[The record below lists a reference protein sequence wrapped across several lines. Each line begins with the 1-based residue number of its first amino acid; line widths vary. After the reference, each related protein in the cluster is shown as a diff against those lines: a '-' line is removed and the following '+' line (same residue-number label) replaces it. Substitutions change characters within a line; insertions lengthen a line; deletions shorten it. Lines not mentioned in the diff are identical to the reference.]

1 MNNIFKYLKGDKV
14 IWVISL
20 ILMGFSIVSVYSF
33 VPILVKIDGGSP
45 LNYMLKHF
53 LYVILGCLMMFYVHR
68 KDPMLYSKWARAF
81 ITVSVVLMLYTIFF
95 GAKVNDAGRWI
106 RIPFVGLTF
115 QSSDFAKI
123 GLIIYLSKLLVKKK
137 DQFESWKHGFWYIL
151 GPIGLICI
159 LILKDNF
166 STAAILGFIAFL
178 MLIIGRYP
186 MKRIAVA
193 IIVALASLTL
203 FVLIHIAAPNLN
215 LLPRYET
222 WKNRIINKMDEK
234 DTDLLANAQS
244 NIARDAIFNGKFVGQ
259 GVGDGALKEY
269 LPEAYADFYY
279 ASFVEEFGSLSAV
292 LLVLLYAILFYRI
305 LKIAISSDRMF
316 ETYVCMGIGILLTFQ
331 AMINMMVCT
340 GIMPVTGQNMPL
352 LAMGGS
358 AMIMTCFSL
367 GIVQSIAYRI
377 SKDTVVEQNDHVEN
391 SFA

>member
-1 MNNIFKYLKGDKV
+1 MSNLFKYLKGDKV

-53 LYVILGCLMMFYVHR
+53 FYVILGCLMMFFIHR
-68 KDPMLYSKWARAF
+68 KDPTIYSKWARAF
-81 ITVSVVLMLYTIFF
+81 LSISVLLMFYTLLF

-123 GLIIYLSKLLVKKK
+123 GLIIYLSRILVKKK
-137 DQFESWKHGFWYIL
+137 DLFESWKHGFWSIM

-166 STAAILGFIAFL
+166 STAAILGLIAFI
-178 MLIIGRYP
+178 MLIIARYP
-186 MKRIAVA
+186 FKRIAVA
-193 IIVALASLTL
+193 VVGAIAFLSIV
-203 FVLIHIAAPNLN
+203 VLVHIAAPKLN

-222 WKNRIINKMDEK
+222 WKNRIINKIDK
-234 DTDLLANAQS
+234 KGTDVLANAQS
-244 NIARDAIFNGKFVGQ
+244 DIARDAIFNGKFVGQ

-279 ASFVEEFGSLSAV
+279 ASFVEEFGSLSAII
-292 LLVLLYAILFYRI
+292 LVFLYAILFYRI
-305 LKIAISSDRMF
+305 LRIAISSDRMF
-316 ETYVCMGIGILLTFQ
+316 ETYVCMGIGVLLTFQ

-367 GIVQSIAYRI
+367 GIVQSVAYRI
-377 SKDTVVEQNDHVEN
+377 SRESSSNEKESLDN

>member
-1 MNNIFKYLKGDKV
+1 
-14 IWVISL
+14 
-20 ILMGFSIVSVYSF
+20 
-33 VPILVKIDGGSP
+33 
-45 LNYMLKHF
+45 
-53 LYVILGCLMMFYVHR
+53 MMFFIHR
-68 KDPMLYSKWARAF
+68 KDPTIYSKWARAF
-81 ITVSVVLMLYTIFF
+81 LSISVLLMFYTLLF

-123 GLIIYLSKLLVKKK
+123 GLIIYLSRILVKKK
-137 DQFESWKHGFWYIL
+137 DLFESWKHGFWSIM

-166 STAAILGFIAFL
+166 STAAILGLIAFI
-178 MLIIGRYP
+178 MLIIARYP
-186 MKRIAVA
+186 FKRIAVA
-193 IIVALASLTL
+193 VVGAIAFLSIV
-203 FVLIHIAAPNLN
+203 VLVHIAAPKLN

-222 WKNRIINKMDEK
+222 WKNRIINKIDK
-234 DTDLLANAQS
+234 KGTDVLANAQS
-244 NIARDAIFNGKFVGQ
+244 DIARDAIFNGKFVGQ

-279 ASFVEEFGSLSAV
+279 ASFVEEFGSLSAII
-292 LLVLLYAILFYRI
+292 LVFLYAILFYRI
-305 LKIAISSDRMF
+305 LRIAISSDRMF
-316 ETYVCMGIGILLTFQ
+316 ETYVCMGIGVLLTFQ

-367 GIVQSIAYRI
+367 GIVQSVAYRI
-377 SKDTVVEQNDHVEN
+377 SRESSSNEKESLDN

>member
-1 MNNIFKYLKGDKV
+1 MSNLFKYLKGDKV

-53 LYVILGCLMMFYVHR
+53 FYVILGCLMMFFIHR
-68 KDPMLYSKWARAF
+68 KDPTIYSKWARAF
-81 ITVSVVLMLYTIFF
+81 LSISVLLMFYTLLF

-123 GLIIYLSKLLVKKK
+123 GLIIYLSRILVKKK
-137 DQFESWKHGFWYIL
+137 DLFESWKHGFWSIM

-166 STAAILGFIAFL
+166 STAAILGLIAFI
-178 MLIIGRYP
+178 MLIIARYP
-186 MKRIAVA
+186 FKRIAVA
-193 IIVALASLTL
+193 VVGAIAFLSIV
-203 FVLIHIAAPNLN
+203 VLVHIAAPKLN

-222 WKNRIINKMDEK
+222 WKNRIINKIDK
-234 DTDLLANAQS
+234 KGTDVLANAQS
-244 NIARDAIFNGKFVGQ
+244 DIARDAIFNGKFVGQ

-279 ASFVEEFGSLSAV
+279 ASFVEEFGSLSAII
-292 LLVLLYAILFYRI
+292 LVFLYAILFYRI
-305 LKIAISSDRMF
+305 LRIAISSDRMF
-316 ETYVCMGIGILLTFQ
+316 ETYVCMGIGVLLTFQ

-367 GIVQSIAYRI
+367 GIVQSVAYRI
-377 SKDTVVEQNDHVEN
+377 SRESSSNETESLDN

>member
-1 MNNIFKYLKGDKV
+1 M
-14 IWVISL
+14 
-20 ILMGFSIVSVYSF
+20 
-33 VPILVKIDGGSP
+33 
-45 LNYMLKHF
+45 
-53 LYVILGCLMMFYVHR
+53 ILGFLMMFFVHR
-68 KDPMLYSKWARAF
+68 KDPTIYSKWARAF
-81 ITVSVVLMLYTIFF
+81 ITVSVLLMFYTIFF

-123 GLIIYLSKLLVKKK
+123 GLIIYLSRILVKKK
-137 DQFESWKHGFWYIL
+137 DQFESWKQGFWPIM
-151 GPIGLICI
+151 GPIAFVCL

-178 MLIIGRYP
+178 MLIIARFP
-186 MKRIAVA
+186 MKRMAVA
-193 IIVALASLTL
+193 IVGAITFLSLIVLL
-203 FVLIHIAAPNLN
+203 HIAAPKLN
-215 LLPRYET
+215 ILPRYET

-234 DTDLLANAQS
+234 ETDILANAQS
-244 NIARDAIFNGKFVGQ
+244 NMASDAIFNGKFVGQ

-279 ASFVEEFGSLSAV
+279 ASFVEEFGSLSAI

-316 ETYVCMGIGILLTFQ
+316 ETYICMGIGILLTFQ

-367 GIVQSIAYRI
+367 GIVQSIAFRI
-377 SKDTVVEQNDHVEN
+377 SKETVVDQVDQVEN

>member
-1 MNNIFKYLKGDKV
+1 MSNLFKYLKGDKV

-53 LYVILGCLMMFYVHR
+53 FYVILGCLMMFFIHR
-68 KDPMLYSKWARAF
+68 KDPTIYSKWARAF
-81 ITVSVVLMLYTIFF
+81 LSISVLLMLYTLLF

-123 GLIIYLSKLLVKKK
+123 GLIIYLSRILVKKK
-137 DQFESWKHGFWYIL
+137 DLFESWKHGFWSIM

-166 STAAILGFIAFL
+166 STAAILGLIAFI
-178 MLIIGRYP
+178 MLIIARYP
-186 MKRIAVA
+186 FKRIAVA
-193 IIVALASLTL
+193 VVGAITFLSIV
-203 FVLIHIAAPNLN
+203 VLVHIAAPKLN

-222 WKNRIINKMDEK
+222 WKNRIINKIDK
-234 DTDLLANAQS
+234 KGTDVLANAQS
-244 NIARDAIFNGKFVGQ
+244 DIARDAIFNGKFVGQ

-279 ASFVEEFGSLSAV
+279 ASFVEEFGSLSAII
-292 LLVLLYAILFYRI
+292 LVFLYAILFYRI
-305 LKIAISSDRMF
+305 LRIAISSDRMF
-316 ETYVCMGIGILLTFQ
+316 ETYVCMGIGVLLTFQ

-367 GIVQSIAYRI
+367 GIVQSVAYRI
-377 SKDTVVEQNDHVEN
+377 SRESSSNEKESLDN

>member
-1 MNNIFKYLKGDKV
+1 
-14 IWVISL
+14 
-20 ILMGFSIVSVYSF
+20 MGFSIVSVYSF

-68 KDPMLYSKWARAF
+68 KDPMMYSKWARAF
-81 ITVSVVLMLYTIFF
+81 ITISVVLMLYTIFF

-137 DQFESWKHGFWYIL
+137 DQFESWKQGFWPIMI
-151 GPIGLICI
+151 PIGLICI

-193 IIVALASLTL
+193 IFGAIASLTL
-203 FVLIHIAAPNLN
+203 IVLIHIAVPKLN

-244 NIARDAIFNGKFVGQ
+244 NIARDAIFNGKFIGQ

-279 ASFVEEFGSLSAV
+279 ASFVEEFGSLSAI

-367 GIVQSIAYRI
+367 GIVQSIAFRI

>member
-53 LYVILGCLMMFYVHR
+53 LYVILGCLMMFFVHR
-68 KDPMLYSKWARAF
+68 KDPGIYSKWARAF
-81 ITVSVVLMLYTIFF
+81 LSISILLMLYTILF

-137 DQFESWKHGFWYIL
+137 DLFESWKHGFWLII
-151 GPIGLICI
+151 GPIAFICG

-178 MLIIGRYP
+178 MLIIARYP
-186 MKRIAVA
+186 IKRILIAV
-193 IIVALASLTL
+193 IGVITLLSLIVLL
-203 FVLIHIAAPNLN
+203 HIAAPKLN
-215 LLPRYET
+215 ILPRYET
-222 WKNRIINKMDEK
+222 WKNRIINKMDSES
-234 DTDLLANAQS
+234 TDMLANAQAT
-244 NIARDAIFNGKFVGQ
+244 NAKYAIFNGKLIGQ
-259 GVGDGALKEY
+259 GVGDGALKEF

-279 ASFVEEFGSLSAV
+279 ASFVEEFGSLSAII
-292 LLVLLYAILFYRI
+292 LVLLYAILFYRI
-305 LKIAISSDRMF
+305 LRIAISSDRMF

-377 SKDTVVEQNDHVEN
+377 SKESLEDQDENVEN

>member
-1 MNNIFKYLKGDKV
+1 LNNLFKYLKGDKV

-53 LYVILGCLMMFYVHR
+53 LYVILGFLMMFFVHR
-68 KDPMLYSKWARAF
+68 KDPTIYSKWARAF
-81 ITVSVVLMLYTIFF
+81 ITVSVLLMFYTIFF

-123 GLIIYLSKLLVKKK
+123 GLIIYLSRILVKKK
-137 DQFESWKHGFWYIL
+137 DQFESWKQGFWPIM
-151 GPIGLICI
+151 GPIAFVCL

-178 MLIIGRYP
+178 MLIIARFP
-186 MKRIAVA
+186 MKRMAVA
-193 IIVALASLTL
+193 IVGAITFLSLIVLL
-203 FVLIHIAAPNLN
+203 HIAAPKLN
-215 LLPRYET
+215 ILPRYET

-234 DTDLLANAQS
+234 ETDILANAQS
-244 NIARDAIFNGKFVGQ
+244 NMASDAIFNGKFVGQ

-279 ASFVEEFGSLSAV
+279 ASFVEEFGSLSAI

-316 ETYVCMGIGILLTFQ
+316 ETYICMGIGILLTFQ

-367 GIVQSIAYRI
+367 GIVQSIAFRI
-377 SKDTVVEQNDHVEN
+377 SKETVVDQVDQVEN